1 MKKVSNLFRW
11 LACAGL
17 FAPMI
22 CHATCNYPTMTRS
35 DRDRYLTSF
44 ALTDGTSTTTI
55 AVNQGSSYG
64 SAIYLDKTSEPA
76 FATFPG
82 ASVSFSGLSW
92 KGEWMHAYLF
102 IDYDGDG
109 DFNSDVNADGSCS
122 GELVCYSYYN
132 GTNSIG
138 APAANNGGVK
148 TTVMP
153 SFTLPA
159 DLAPGSYKALMKIDW
174 NDITP
179 CGASDIGQ
187 NGGAAVEFTISIN
200 GINERTVTV
209 ASNDP
214 ARGSVAI
221 AGHDSN
227 TITIAGPVTLVAT
240 PVTGN
245 SFINWTNAATNET
258 ISIDME
264 TIINGN
270 DDISVIGNFG
280 DLAYPAMKR
289 TFTNNSGQQ
298 NRYLKRVTTQGTE
311 TPEVF
316 SATTSSQLPYTAFTA
331 SAGTY
336 VTDGATIDKT
346 ATPIVVEHGL
356 TSFEM
361 TYYGWNDAINGN
373 SAELGWTQEAYF
385 VDWNGDG
392 RFSAANEISAKGW
405 STMPNN
411 DIYTGFTRQVTIP
424 AGQAPGNYRMRVVFF
439 EPASAAEQWHTTLFS
454 TLNNQ
459 IRNGISY
466 DFTVTIAEPKAMEI
480 TGSSV
485 TPRNGRMDL
494 ESTDVILTTL
504 NVTTSGSLSPVVLK
518 NISLDYTGT
527 STADISNLRWIY
539 SASGTLGN
547 DVIASA
553 GNASA
558 TMEFSTDKPLSPG
571 NNYFMLVAD
580 ASNSATLGNS
590 VSVRINSA
598 EFDNGNLTFDG
609 EQNGAYTIV
618 DDPDYTRGNALW
630 FDTANSSTSGVAIWN
645 TNDFSSTDTNP
656 DQLWE
661 RKSFPIGN
669 GSFGGNILGSV
680 NRERVV
686 LNEKTLWK
694 GGPGTGASTYW
705 DMNRTVSDATL
716 SQIRTYLENGQ
727 NSLANSLVVSNYSGK
742 INYDRNRFGVFTT
755 MGEAYVSTGIADN
768 SVSDYRRIINIDKS
782 LAVVQFSANNV
793 NYRRKYFCSYPDNVM
808 VWNYTSDGG
817 DQNLTFSFNS
827 PQNVTSVE
835 AVEGGLL
842 YKGKL
847 SNNSMQWPM
856 RVYVRANG
864 GGTVTPDASARTIT
878 VSSASDVDFILAA
891 DTDYKMNFNPSTTD
905 AAAFV
910 GENPVENIND
920 WISAATKRSYDELY
934 ERHFEDYSALYG
946 RTSISINPNEK
957 FENLPTPTRLANYR
971 KGTLDHE
978 LEQMYFQYGRYLLI
992 SSSRAGNMPANLQG
1006 MWHNNT
1012 DGPWRVDYHN
1022 NINLQM
1028 NYWPATNTNLLE
1040 CFTPLIDYVRGLVEP
1055 GKRTATA
1062 YYGARGWTAE
1072 VSTNIFGFT
1081 APLNSS
1087 DMSWNYNPTAGPWL
1101 ASQLWEYYDYTRD
1114 KEWLRETGYDIIK
1127 ESANFCSDL
1136 LYRTNGT
1143 YTSAP
1148 SYSPEH
1154 GTADLGA
1161 TYANAVTREVLSAA
1175 IKAAEILNVDKES
1188 AAEWKEKLDNMYP
1201 YQIGRY
1207 GQLQEWYNDI
1217 DAYGDTHRHTNH
1229 LFGLHPGT
1237 TINPIEQPELADA
1250 CKETLRQRGD
1260 AATGWSMGW
1269 KLNHWARLLDG
1280 DHAYTLF
1287 QNLLKE
1293 GTADN
1298 MWDLHPPFQIDGNFG
1313 GTAGVAEL
1321 FLQSHTG
1328 KLHLLP
1334 ALPSEWT
1341 DGNVAGLLARGNF
1354 EVDIRYNKNKL
1365 DFAVIRSNA
1374 GEPCTVYYD
1383 GKEVSFDTETGS
1395 EYVVRYDADADR
1407 LQLDNTGAIGSVTDG
1422 NDDDDAIEIT
1432 SGRNARNL
1440 HVTLRS
1446 KGLGAIAVSAYTITG
1461 QLIKTV
1467 SINKTDTTVE
1477 FPFSCNAVPGCYIL
1491 KAEGPATSLAGKFI
1505 IR

>member
-1 MKKVSNLFRW
+1 
-11 LACAGL
+11 
-17 FAPMI
+17 
-22 CHATCNYPTMTRS
+22 MTRS
-35 DRDRYLTSF
+35 SGDRYLNSF
-44 ALTDGTSTTTI
+44 ALTDGTNATTI
-55 AVNQGSSYG
+55 LVNQGRTSG

-82 ASVSFSGLSW
+82 ASVRFSSLSW
-92 KGEWMHAYLF
+92 SGEWMHGYLF

-109 DFNSDVNADGSCS
+109 EYDSELNADGTGS

-138 APAANNGGVK
+138 APAANNGGVNIG
-148 TTVMP
+148 VMP

-159 DLAPGSYKALMKIDW
+159 DLAPGDYKALMKVDW
-174 NDITP
+174 NDISQ
-179 CGASDIGQ
+179 CGASDIGA
-187 NGGAAVEFTISIN
+187 NGGAAVEFTITIN
-200 GINERTVTV
+200 GVNERTVTV
-209 ASNDP
+209 SSNDP
-214 ARGSVAI
+214 TRGSVAI
-221 AGHDSN
+221 KGHES
-227 TITIAGPVTLVAT
+227 TTVTIAGPVTLVAT
-240 PVTGN
+240 PVEGN

-258 ISIDME
+258 ISTDME
-264 TIINGN
+264 TTLNGN
-270 DDISVIGNFG
+270 DDISVVGNFG
-280 DLAYPAMKR
+280 DLTYPVMKR
-289 TFTNNSGQQ
+289 TFTNNSTQQ
-298 NRYLKRVTTQGTE
+298 NRYLKRVTTENTR

-316 SATTSSQLPYTAFTA
+316 NATTTAQLPYTAFTS

-336 VTDGATIDKT
+336 VTEGANIDKT
-346 ATPIVVEHGL
+346 GNPIIVEHGMR
-356 TSFEM
+356 SFSM
-361 TYYGWNDAINGN
+361 TYYGWQDAISGN
-373 SAELGWTQEAYF
+373 SAELGWTQEACF

-392 RFSAANEISAKGW
+392 RFSGSEEISAKGW

-411 DIYTGFTRQVTIP
+411 DIYTGFSRQIEIP
-424 AGQAPGNYRMRVVFF
+424 AGQAPGDYRMRVVFF
-439 EPASAAEQWHTTLFS
+439 EPASSAEQWQTTLFT

-466 DFTVTIAEPKAMEI
+466 DFTITIADPTDMEI
-480 TGSSV
+480 TGNSV
-485 TPRNGRMDL
+485 NPRSGRMDL
-494 ESTDVILTTL
+494 ESSDVVLTTISIE
-504 NVTTSGSLSPVVLK
+504 TSGSLNPIILK
-518 NISLDYTGT
+518 NIAVDYTGT
-527 STADISNLRWIY
+527 ATTDITNLRWIY
-539 SASGTLGN
+539 STNGLLGN
-547 DVIASA
+547 EIVASTD
-553 GNASA
+553 NASA
-558 TMEFSTDKPLSPG
+558 TMNFTADKALSAG
-571 NNYFMLVAD
+571 SNYLMLIAD
-580 ASNSATLGNS
+580 ANPAATLGNA
-590 VSVRINSA
+590 VSVKVKSVA
-598 EFDNGNLTFDG
+598 FDNGSITFGDA
-609 EQNGAYTIV
+609 QNGSYTIV
-618 DDPDYTRGNALW
+618 NDPDYTRGNALW
-630 FDTANSSTSGVAIWN
+630 FDTANSSTTGVAIWN
-645 TNDFSSTDTNP
+645 TNDFSTSDTNP
-656 DQLWE
+656 DQTWE

-768 SVSDYRRIINIDKS
+768 AVSDYKRIINIDKS
-782 LAVVQFSANNV
+782 LAVVQFTANNV

-847 SNNSMQWPM
+847 TNNNMQWAM
-856 RVYVRANG
+856 RVYVRTNG
-864 GGTVTPDASARTIT
+864 QGTVTPNASDRTIT

-905 AAAFV
+905 ASAFV
-910 GENPVENIND
+910 GEDPVANINE
-920 WISAATKRSYDELY
+920 WITAAAARSYDELY
-934 ERHFEDYSALYG
+934 DRHFEDYSALYG
-946 RTSISINPNEK
+946 RTSISINPHER

-971 KGTLDHE
+971 RGTLDHG

-1055 GKRTATA
+1055 GKRTASA

-1114 KEWLRETGYDIIK
+1114 KNWLRETGYDIIK

-1136 LYRTNGT
+1136 LYKTNGT

-1175 IKAAEILNVDKES
+1175 IKAATILDVDKES
-1188 AAEWKEKLDNMYP
+1188 VAEWKDKLDNMYP

-1321 FLQSHTG
+1321 FLQSHSG

-1354 EVDIRYNKNKL
+1354 EVDIRYENNKL
-1365 DFAVIRSNA
+1365 DYAVLRSNA
-1374 GEPCTVYYD
+1374 GEPCEVRYD
-1383 GKEVSFDTETGS
+1383 GKEVSFETEAGG

-1407 LQLDNTGAIGSVTDG
+1407 LLLDNAGAIGDIIDN
-1422 NDDDDAIEIT
+1422 NDDTDSMEIT
-1432 SGRNARNL
+1432 AGRTPGNIR
-1440 HVTLRS
+1440 VTLKS
-1446 KGLGAIAVSAYTITG
+1446 NGCGQIAVSAYTITG

-1467 SINKTDTTVE
+1467 RINKTETTVE
-1477 FPFSCNAVPGCYIL
+1477 FPFSCSAAPGCYIL
-1491 KAEGPATSLAGKFI
+1491 KADGPATSSAKKFI